1 MKSSVLFVAGAATGV
16 YVMVKA
22 KRAIE
27 VFTPDGIGARVA
39 AVRAGA
45 REFAGNVAASADE
58 REHDLLAELRAN
70 ADGYRLLEQGREPE
84 RSSST
89 AP

>member
-1 MKSSVLFVAGAATGV
+1 MKASVWFVAGAATGV

-45 REFAGNVAASADE
+45 REFAGNVAAGADE
-58 REHDLLAELRAN
+58 READLLAELRAS
-70 ADGYRLLEQGREPE
+70 ADGYRQLER
-84 RSSST
+84 
-89 AP
+89 APSPARAE